1 VDPSLLFI
9 PDIGGLDPSLLFIPD
24 ISGFTKFV
32 NDTEVAHGQHIVSEL
47 LELIIDSDE
56 LGLTLSEVEGDA
68 VLFYKLGEVPSF
80 ASLLR
85 QAQVTFEA
93 FHGHLKAYEAH
104 RICDCGACRTA
115 HQLSLKFVAHQGPFQ
130 LLDVRGFQ
138 KPYGKDVIL
147 AHRLLKNDV
156 PEPEYLLATSG
167 FPDAETPSDL
177 PDWAQISDGAGAYD
191 DLGEVGYR
199 FVSLTPLLDAIPDP
213 PPPAPHDKSDRP
225 VVQAVTIARPLAE
238 VYELLTNFDFRLLW
252 NRSVDDLRYEPNR
265 VNRVGTR
272 HHCVIGGSLIEFETV
287 TNDFG
292 EGRIAYGER
301 VVRNPL
307 VNDLVLYYV
316 AESVERGT
324 RLTLE
329 VHYRPKPFPLSLLA
343 PLFRR
348 QFGKRLPGIL
358 STFKEAAEAG
368 PPFGSP

>member
-1 VDPSLLFI
+1 VEKQVES
-9 PDIGGLDPSLLFIPD
+9 SLLFIPD

-32 NDTEVAHGQHIVSEL
+32 NETEVAHGQHVVAEL

-68 VLFYKLGEVPSF
+68 LLFYKLGHVPSF
-80 ASLLR
+80 EALLR

-93 FHGHLKAYEAH
+93 FHRHLKAYQAH

-115 HQLSLKFVAHQGPFQ
+115 HQLSLKFVAHHGPFE

-156 PEPEYLLATSG
+156 PEPEYLLVTSG
-167 FPDAETPSDL
+167 FPDLDTTSDL
-177 PDWAQISDGAGAYD
+177 PDWAQVSDGVGAYEE
-191 DLGEVGYR
+191 LGDVGYR
-199 FVSLTPLLDAIPDP
+199 FVPLTPLLDGIPEP
-213 PPPAPHDKSDRP
+213 PPPAPHAKSDRP
-225 VVQAVTIARPLAE
+225 LVHTAIIDRPLAE
-238 VYELLTNFDFRLLW
+238 VYELLTNFDLRLLW
-252 NRSVDDLRYEPNR
+252 NRGVDDLRYEPNR

-272 HHCVIGGSLIEFETV
+272 HHCVIGGNLLEFETV

-301 VVRNPL
+301 L
-307 VNDLVLYYV
+307 VESSLVDDLVIYYV
-316 AESVERGT
+316 AESAERGT

-329 VHYRPKPFPLSLLA
+329 VHYSPKPFPRNLAA

-358 STFKEAAEAG
+358 SAFKGVAEAEPPPG
-368 PPFGSP
+368 PP